1 VKPPPLVQAFSNLAW
16 LNGRIIQ
23 LNRARIPPQP
33 VSHTAR
39 RTRSDIGGRQQ
50 ARNSHRPSQLREGDT
65 SPALLP
71 FGDRTERASE
81 CASFI
86 IFPLFASSRGR
97 KKRGG
102 ELVAVAR
109 QFVVVFYWIAFCLRA
124 AGGRPSRRVHPVYA
138 RRGALWHWRFGLRLT
153 GYVDRVRGRRGGRG
167 VGGVEVEF
175 RIARLPP
182 WFYRVRRFPM
192 RHEPLFLWRRK
203 KLDPVR
209 IRRLNFSS
217 GL

>member
-86 IFPLFASSRGR
+86 SLFFSFLPFLQAAGGGR
-97 KKRGG
+97 REE

-109 QFVVVFYWIAFCLRA
+109 RFVVVFYWIDFCLRA

-138 RRGALWHWRFGLRLT
+138 RRGALWH
-153 GYVDRVRGRRGGRG
+153 
-167 VGGVEVEF
+167 
-175 RIARLPP
+175 
-182 WFYRVRRFPM
+182 
-192 RHEPLFLWRRK
+192 
-203 KLDPVR
+203 
-209 IRRLNFSS
+209 
-217 GL
+217 

>member
-86 IFPLFASSRGR
+86 IFFPLFASSRGR

-124 AGGRPSRRVHPVYA
+124 AACTRSMHAAGPCGTDDSAYDSRVMWTGCGGGAAAEAWEVWKWSSESPGSRHDFIVCVVFPCDTSRY
-138 RRGALWHWRFGLRLT
+138 
-153 GYVDRVRGRRGGRG
+153 
-167 VGGVEVEF
+167 
-175 RIARLPP
+175 
-182 WFYRVRRFPM
+182 FY
-192 RHEPLFLWRRK
+192 EEEK
-203 KLDPVR
+203 
-209 IRRLNFSS
+209 N
-217 GL
+217 